1 MSRGMGRIISI
12 LAVGFI
18 LVVCV
23 ASGVFVGVVM
33 GALRNMPALQ
43 DLEYRPSEATR
54 IYDVNGKLIARLYIE
69 NRVWVPLRDI
79 PESLQNAVIA
89 IEDHNFRR
97 HHGVN
102 FTAMLRALLVDLKE
116 GRIVQGGST
125 ITQQLAKNA
134 FLTHER
140 TFTRKIQEFIYAIQ
154 LERAYTKDQIL
165 ELYLNEVYFYPGQA
179 VYGVEAAAQGY
190 FGKHV
195 RDLNLAESALLAGLI
210 RNSQLYSPTK
220 NPEAARARRATV
232 LSRMAELGYISHE
245 EAEAAGRAPLGV
257 IEKRSSKE
265 VAPYFVDYV
274 RAQLLERYGQETV
287 YKGGLKVYTTLDL
300 RLQELAE
307 KALLSNLPQGKPDAK
322 GLMQPQGAM
331 VVLDAHDGYIR
342 AMVGGRGNDEFNRAV
357 QSYRQPGSAFK
368 PFVYTAAIQA
378 GYTPSTLLDDSPVE
392 YNIPGQKEPWAP
404 VNNDNKF
411 RGPVSLRKAL
421 EDSINVASV
430 KLLDQIGI
438 ENAIKKAKAMGITS
452 LVESGRRNDMTLS
465 LVLGGLTK
473 GVTPLEMAAAYAV
486 FPNQGIRAEPTAILR
501 VEDPDGNVLERNVP
515 VKKVV
520 LDEQTAYI
528 MTDMMRGVITRGTG
542 KAANIGRPAAGK
554 TGTTSDYTN
563 AWFVGFTPDLVAC
576 VWIGNDEQQKPMI
589 YGGVRIGS
597 ARAAM
602 IWGAFMK
609 EALRDTPPGEFPVP
623 SGVVFTRICTES
635 GMLATA
641 SCPRTATEVFIP
653 GTEPKDFCTL
663 HSGIVEASV
672 CTESGYLATDACP
685 PDKIEVRRYLASSG
699 LRVLADGT
707 ILAGERIP
715 TTYCP
720 LHGWHGEAPGSRVGR
735 DGTIYRAPENG
746 SAATPQDLTGPYR
759 SNPD

>member
-1 MSRGMGRIISI
+1 MSRGTGRIVSI

-89 IEDHNFRR
+89 IEDHNFRT

-102 FTAMLRALLVDLKE
+102 FTAMIRALLVDLKE
-116 GRIVQGGST
+116 RRIVQGAST

-165 ELYLNEVYFYPGQA
+165 ELYLNEVYFFPGQA
-179 VYGVEAAAQGY
+179 VYGMEAAAQGY

-220 NPEAARARRATV
+220 SPEAARARRATV
-232 LSRMAELGYISHE
+232 LARMEELGYISHQ
-245 EAEAAGRAPLGV
+245 EAQAAASAPLGV
-257 IEKRSSKE
+257 IDRRASKE
-265 VAPYFVDYV
+265 AAPYFVDYV

-307 KALLSNLPQGKPDAK
+307 KTLLTNLPQGKPDAK
-322 GLMQPQGAM
+322 GLMQPQSAM

-342 AMVGGRGNDEFNRAV
+342 AMVGGRGTDEFNRAV

-378 GYTPSTLLDDSPVE
+378 GYTAATLIDDSPVE
-392 YNIPGQKEPWAP
+392 YTIPGQKEPWAP
-404 VNNDNKF
+404 VNYDNRF
-411 RGPVSLRKAL
+411 RGPISLRQAL
-421 EDSINVASV
+421 ENSVNVASV
-430 KLLDQIGI
+430 KLLDQMGI
-438 ENAIKKAKAMGITS
+438 TNAVKTAKAMGITT
-452 LVESGRRNDMTLS
+452 LVESGRRNDVTLS

-486 FPNQGIRAEPTAILR
+486 FPNQGIRAEPVSILR
-501 VEDPDGNVLERNVP
+501 VEGPDGNVLERSVP
-515 VKKVV
+515 IKKVV

-528 MTDMMRGVITRGTG
+528 MTDMMRGVIARGTG
-542 KAANIGRPAAGK
+542 KSANIGRPAAGK

-609 EALRDTPPGEFPVP
+609 QALRDTPPGEFPVP

-635 GMLATA
+635 GMLATP
-641 SCPRTATEVFIP
+641 SCPKTATEVFVP
-653 GTEPKDFCTL
+653 GTEPKDFCTI
-663 HSGIVEASV
+663 HSGVVEVPV
-672 CTESGYLATDACP
+672 CLDSGCLATDACP
-685 PDKIEVRRYLASSG
+685 PDRVEIRRYLASSG
-699 LRVLADGT
+699 LRVLGDGT
-707 ILAGERIP
+707 IVAGESIP
-715 TTYCP
+715 KTYCT
-720 LHGWHGEAPGSRVGR
+720 LHGWYGQRPPGNGGAHQAPTG
-735 DGTIYRAPENG
+735 GTQTPEPPAGN
-746 SAATPQDLTGPYR
+746 PY
-759 SNPD
+759 STKPN

>member
-1 MSRGMGRIISI
+1 MSRSMGRIISVLI
-12 LAVGFI
+12 ITFVLAAC
-18 LVVCV
+18 VV
-23 ASGVFVGVVM
+23 SGVLVGVVM

-54 IYDVNGKLIARLYIE
+54 IYDVNGKLISRLYIE

-79 PESLQNAVIA
+79 PETLQNAVIA

-134 FLTHER
+134 FLTQER

-179 VYGVEAAAQGY
+179 VYGVEAASQGY

-232 LSRMAELGYISHE
+232 LSRMVELGYISQE
-245 EAEAAGRAPLGV
+245 EADAANRAPLGV

-274 RAQLLERYGQETV
+274 RSQLLERYGRDLV

-307 KALLSNLPQGKPDAK
+307 KTLISNLPQGKPDSK
-322 GLMQPQGAM
+322 GLVQPQGAM

-378 GYTPSTLLDDSPVE
+378 GYTPSTMLDDSPVQ

-411 RGPVSLRKAL
+411 RGPVTLRKAL
-421 EDSINVASV
+421 EDSTNVASV

-438 ENAIKKAKAMGITS
+438 EKAIKTAKAMGITS

-486 FPNQGIRAEPTAILR
+486 FPNQGIRAEPVAILR

-515 VKKVV
+515 VKNVV

-542 KAANIGRPAAGK
+542 KSANIGRPAAGK

-576 VWIGNDEQQKPMI
+576 VWIGNDEQQKPMV

-609 EALRDTPPGEFPVP
+609 EALRDTPSAEFPVP
-623 SGVVFTRICTES
+623 TGLVFTTICTES
-635 GMLATA
+635 GMLATP
-641 SCPRTATEVFIP
+641 SCPKTTTEVFLP
-653 GTEPKDFCTL
+653 GTEPKDYCSL
-663 HSGIVEASV
+663 HSGIVEVAV
-672 CTESGYLATDACP
+672 CTESGCLATGACP
-685 PDKIEVRRYLASSG
+685 PDKVEIRRYLSSSG
-699 LRVLADGT
+699 LRVLPDGT

-715 TTYCP
+715 TTYCS
-720 LHGWHGEAPGSRVGR
+720 LHGWNNGASTNPGEQPDAVSPAPQS
-735 DGTIYRAPENG
+735 ISPPAE
-746 SAATPQDLTGPYR
+746 
-759 SNPD
+759 

>member
-33 GALRNMPALQ
+33 GALRDMPALE
-43 DLEYRPSEATR
+43 DLEYRPNEATR
-54 IYDVNGKLIARLYIE
+54 IYDVNGKLVARLYIQ
-69 NRVWVPLRDI
+69 NRVWVPLSDI

-102 FTAMLRALLVDLKE
+102 FTAMLRALLVDLRE

-165 ELYLNEVYFYPGQA
+165 ELYLNEVYYFPGQA
-179 VYGVEAAAQGY
+179 VYGVEAASQGY

-232 LSRMAELGYISHE
+232 LSRMAEFGYISRE
-245 EAEAAGRAPLGV
+245 EAEAASKAPLGV

-300 RLQELAE
+300 RLQETAE

-331 VVLDAHDGYIR
+331 VVLDAHEGYIR

-392 YNIPGQKEPWAP
+392 YSIPGQKEPWVP
-404 VNNDNKF
+404 VNNDDKF

-430 KLLDQIGI
+430 KLLDQVGI
-438 ENAIKKAKAMGITS
+438 ENAIKTAKAMGITS

-486 FPNQGIRAEPTAILR
+486 FPNQGIRAEPTCILR

-520 LDEQTAYI
+520 LNEQTAYI

-576 VWIGNDEQQKPMI
+576 VWIGNDEQQKPMV

-602 IWGAFMK
+602 IWAAFMK
-609 EALRDTPPGEFPVP
+609 EALRDVPPAEFPVP
-623 SGVVFTRICTES
+623 SGVVFARICTES
-635 GMLATA
+635 DKLATA
-641 SCPRTATEVFIP
+641 SCPKTATEVFIP
-653 GTEPKDFCTL
+653 GTEPKDYCAL

-672 CTESGYLATDACP
+672 CTESEALATDACP
-685 PDKIEVRRYLASSG
+685 ADKIEVRRYLASSG

-715 TTYCP
+715 TTYCS
-720 LHGWHGEAPGSRVGR
+720 LHGWHGDAAGSRDGRDSARGAPGAGDTLTEADQPNS
-735 DGTIYRAPENG
+735 PE
-746 SAATPQDLTGPYR
+746 
-759 SNPD
+759 

>member
-1 MSRGMGRIISI
+1 MSRGMGRIISVLVI
-12 LAVGFI
+12 TFVLAAC
-18 LVVCV
+18 VV
-23 ASGVFVGVVM
+23 SGVLVGVVM

-54 IYDVNGKLIARLYIE
+54 IYDVNGKLISRLYIE

-79 PESLQNAVIA
+79 PETLQNAVIA
-89 IEDHNFRR
+89 IEDHNFRQ

-102 FTAMLRALLVDLKE
+102 FTAMLRALLVDLRE

-134 FLTHER
+134 FLTQER

-165 ELYLNEVYFYPGQA
+165 ELYLNEVYFFPGQA
-179 VYGVEAAAQGY
+179 VYGVEAASQGY

-232 LSRMAELGYISHE
+232 LSRMVELGYISQE
-245 EAEAAGRAPLGV
+245 QADAANRAPLGV
-257 IEKRSSKE
+257 IEKRSSKD

-274 RAQLLERYGQETV
+274 RTQLLERYGRDLV

-307 KALLSNLPQGKPDAK
+307 KTLVSNLPQGKPDSK
-322 GLMQPQGAM
+322 GLIQPQGAM

-378 GYTPSTLLDDSPVE
+378 GYTPSTMLDDSPVE

-404 VNNDNKF
+404 INNDNKF
-411 RGPVSLRKAL
+411 RGPVTLRKAL
-421 EDSINVASV
+421 EDSINVPSV

-438 ENAIKKAKAMGITS
+438 EKAVKTAEAMGITS
-452 LVESGRRNDMTLS
+452 LVESGRRNDMNLS

-486 FPNQGIRAEPTAILR
+486 FANQGIRAEPIAILR

-515 VKKVV
+515 VKNVV

-576 VWIGNDEQQKPMI
+576 VWIGNDEQQKPMV

-609 EALRDTPPGEFPVP
+609 EALRDTPPAEFPVP
-623 SGVVFTRICTES
+623 AGLVFTTICTES
-635 GMLATA
+635 GMLATP
-641 SCPRTATEVFIP
+641 SCPKTTTEVFLP
-653 GTEPKDFCTL
+653 GTEPKDYCSL
-663 HSGIVEASV
+663 HSGIVEVAV
-672 CTESGYLATDACP
+672 CTESGCLATGACP
-685 PDKIEVRRYLASSG
+685 PDKVEIRRYLSSSG
-699 LRVLADGT
+699 LRVLPDGT
-707 ILAGERIP
+707 IAADEHIP

-720 LHGWHGEAPGSRVGR
+720 LHGRN
-735 DGTIYRAPENG
+735 DGTATDRAAQPDTLP
-746 SAATPQDLTGPYR
+746 SASQSASPPAE
-759 SNPD
+759 

>member
-18 LVVCV
+18 LVACV

-33 GALRNMPALQ
+33 GALRDMPALE

-54 IYDVNGKLIARLYIE
+54 IYDVNGKLVARLYIQ

-79 PESLQNAVIA
+79 PVTLQNAVIS
-89 IEDHNFRR
+89 IEDHNFRH

-102 FTAMLRALLVDLKE
+102 FTAMLRALLVDLRE
-116 GRIVQGGST
+116 GKIVQGGST

-134 FLTHER
+134 FLTQER

-165 ELYLNEVYFYPGQA
+165 ELYLNEVYYFPGQA

-220 NPEAARARRATV
+220 NPDAARARRALV
-232 LSRMAELGYISHE
+232 LSRMAEFGYISHE
-245 EAEAAGRAPLGV
+245 EAEAANKAPLGV

-274 RAQLLERYGQETV
+274 RAHLLERYGQETV
-287 YKGGLKVYTTLDL
+287 YKGGLRVYTTLDL
-300 RLQELAE
+300 RLQEIAE

-331 VVLDAHDGYIR
+331 VVLDAREGYIR

-378 GYTPSTLLDDSPVE
+378 GYTPATLLDDSPVE
-392 YNIPGQKEPWAP
+392 YSLPGQKEPWAP
-404 VNNDNKF
+404 VNNDEKF
-411 RGPVSLRKAL
+411 RGPVSLREAL
-421 EDSINVASV
+421 ENSINVASV
-430 KLLDQIGI
+430 KLLDQVGI
-438 ENAIKKAKAMGITS
+438 ENAIKMAKAMGITS
-452 LVESGRRNDMTLS
+452 LVESGRRNDMTLA

-486 FPNQGIRAEPTAILR
+486 FPNQGIRAEPTCILR
-501 VEDPDGNVLERNVP
+501 VEDPDGNVLERNTP
-515 VKKVV
+515 AKTVV
-520 LDEQTAYI
+520 LNEQTAYI

-542 KAANIGRPAAGK
+542 KAAQIGRPAAGK

-576 VWIGNDEQQKPMI
+576 VWIGNDEQQKPMV

-609 EALRDTPPGEFPVP
+609 EALKDLPPAEFPVP

-641 SCPRTATEVFIP
+641 SCPKPATEVFIP
-653 GTEPKDFCTL
+653 GTEPKDYCGL
-663 HSGIVEASV
+663 HSGVVEVSV
-672 CTESGYLATDACP
+672 CAESGTLATDACP
-685 PDKIEVRRYLASSG
+685 PDMIEVRRYLASSG

-707 ILAGERIP
+707 ILAGERMP
-715 TTYCP
+715 TAHCS
-720 LHGWHGEAPGSRVGR
+720 LHGWRGAASGNREGR
-735 DGTIYRAPENG
+735 DGAFRSPGGKDALPEADRP
-746 SAATPQDLTGPYR
+746 SPLE
-759 SNPD
+759 